1 MASAIIAPGTTDL
14 SDYTS
19 RRVTIEVT
27 GGCHPQMMRM
37 GVYTITIPYR
47 CFSQTIQGIHRL
59 GGKVT
64 RVTLPHHSGD
74 VLPLPKETESIS
86 PPPQPQQPKNSTNTR
101 QTTKPTNGTQG
112 QRSKRKPKS

>member
-1 MASAIIAPGTTDL
+1 MASAIITPGTTDL

-27 GGCHPQMMRM
+27 GGCHPEMMRM
-37 GVYTITIPYR
+37 GVYTLTIPYR
-47 CFSQTIQGIHRL
+47 CFSQTIQSIHRL

-64 RVTLPHHSGD
+64 RVTVHHHSGD
-74 VLPLPKETESIS
+74 VLPSPKETESIS

-101 QTTKPTNGTQG
+101 QATKLTNGTQG